1 MLEIKEPEIKVPQL
15 KMQQVNKQQI
25 AAAFSR
31 AAGTYD
37 PVAHLQ
43 RAVGK
48 KLLELAKTPLQQ
60 IQPLEN
66 WLDLGCGTGY
76 FCQILENT
84 WPQAEGIGL
93 DLAEGM
99 LKFAQTRC
107 PNAQYLCADAE
118 QLPLATSSQDLVFS
132 SLALQWCS
140 NLSGV
145 LNEVKRVLKPGGLFL
160 FSSVAEGSL
169 FELNQSWQAVDSTQ
183 HVNNFRSFKAYQT
196 LLEKSNLELIQ
207 AQNLKH
213 TCYYQKVQY
222 LTQEL
227 KELGADSIQTGRNS
241 GLMGRN
247 SLQRLLKSYESYR
260 QPEGLPASWQ
270 IVYGVL
276 RNNEH

>member
-99 LKFAQTRC
+99 LQFAQTRC

-132 SLALQWCS
+132 SLALQWCF

-213 TCYYQKVQY
+213 TCYYQKVQH

>member
-1 MLEIKEPEIKVPQL
+1 MLEFKAPEIKD
-15 KMQQVNKQQI
+15 QQVNKQQVNKQKI

-48 KLLELAKTPLQQ
+48 QLLKLAKIPLQQ
-60 IQPLEN
+60 MQPVEN

-76 FCQILENT
+76 FCQTLESR
-84 WPQAEGIGL
+84 WPQAKGIGL
-93 DLAEGM
+93 DLAQGM
-99 LKFAQTRC
+99 LQFAQTRC
-107 PNAQYLCADAE
+107 PKVHYLCADAE

-145 LNEVKRVLKPGGLFL
+145 LNEVKRVLKPSGLFL

-183 HVNNFRSFKAYQT
+183 HVNNFRPFKAYQT
-196 LLEKSNLELIQ
+196 LLEKSDLELIQ

-213 TCYYQKVQY
+213 TCYYQKVQH

-227 KELGADSIQTGRNS
+227 KKLGADSIQTGRNS